1 MPKGSF
7 PLEVYQHCFSEME
20 YQFDVVVCGAGP
32 AGASAS
38 LFLSQQGIRHLVF
51 DLSAFPRPKVCGDG
65 ITPLC
70 TTMLKQVIPDVL
82 QDFEHKKQVKRIKKL
97 RLYSVNFKHTELNT
111 GDFIPDEKN
120 NVYTISRF
128 EFDNYLVK
136 HLRQKPEATFWENTK
151 LTGYTMEPEGVRLKL
166 LKDGCPIEVFTKMV
180 IAADGDRSPFRKSIY
195 STAIDRKQM
204 VAAVRTYYR
213 NVTPV
218 STNDLY
224 EIYALK
230 EVLPGYFWIFPM
242 ADGTHNVG
250 LGITSDVI
258 QENKINLRKLMED
271 LIATHPLLKA
281 RFAHAE
287 KTHSIEGSGLPIMM
301 ETKPRLSDARVVLTG
316 DAASLADPISGE
328 GIGPGIVSGKYAA
341 LIASE
346 AIKANDFSAA
356 FLRRYDGYI
365 HQKITQ
371 AYEIRIKL
379 FDWFL
384 KKPKRINALVW
395 AAPKL
400 GWVRNFL
407 ANAANGH
414 VGVKDLKKFSL
425 LKKFF
430 MKKA

>member
-1 MPKGSF
+1 
-7 PLEVYQHCFSEME
+7 ME
-20 YQFDVVVCGAGP
+20 FTYDVVVCGAGP

-38 LFLSQQGIRHLVF
+38 LFLSQQGIRHLIF
-51 DLSAFPRPKVCGDG
+51 DQSAFPRPKVCGDG

-70 TTMLKQVIPDVL
+70 TTMLKQVIPGI
-82 QDFEHKKQVKRIKKL
+82 QKDFAEKSAVKRINKL
-97 RLYSVNFKHTELNT
+97 RLYGINFKHAELST
-111 GDFIPDEKN
+111 GDFIPAEKN
-120 NVYTISRF
+120 EVYTISRF
-128 EFDNYLVK
+128 EFDDYLVK
-136 HLRQKPEATFWENTK
+136 HVQQKPEATFWENTK
-151 LTGYTMEPEGVRLKL
+151 LIGYSVEKDGVRLKL
-166 LKDGCPIEVFTKMV
+166 MQQGMPIEVFTKMV

-204 VAAVRTYYR
+204 VAAIRTYYK

-224 EIYALK
+224 EIFALK

-258 QENKINLRKLMED
+258 QEKKINLRKLMDE
-271 LIATHPLLKA
+271 LIDTHPLLKD
-281 RFAHAE
+281 RFANAE
-287 KTHSIEGSGLPIMM
+287 KIHSIEGSGLPIMM
-301 ETKPRLSDARVVLTG
+301 ETEPRLSTERMVLTG

-341 LIASE
+341 VIAAK
-346 AIKANDFSAA
+346 AIQANDFSAA
-356 FLRRYDGYI
+356 FLKQYDNSI
-365 HQKITQ
+365 HQKITK
-371 AYEIRIKL
+371 AYEIRIRL

-384 KKPKRINALVW
+384 KKPWRINGIVW

-400 GWVRNFL
+400 SWIRNFL

-414 VGVKDLKKFSL
+414 VGVQDLKTFGL
-425 LKKFF
+425 WRKFF
-430 MKKA
+430 VKKA

>member
-1 MPKGSF
+1 
-7 PLEVYQHCFSEME
+7 ME
-20 YQFDVVVCGAGP
+20 NNLQTNYDVVVCGAGP
-32 AGASAS
+32 AGAAAS
-38 LFLSQQGIRHLVF
+38 LFLSQQGINHLIF
-51 DLSAFPRPKVCGDG
+51 DQSAFPRPKVCGDG

-70 TTMLKQVIPDVL
+70 TTILKQVIPGVQ
-82 QDFEHKKQVKRIKKL
+82 QDFAEKSAVKRIRNI
-97 RLYSVNFKHTELNT
+97 RLYGINFKHAELST
-111 GDFIPDEKN
+111 GDFIPEEKN
-120 NVYTISRF
+120 KVYTISRL
-128 EFDNYLVK
+128 EFDNYLVQ
-136 HLRQKPEATFWENTK
+136 HLKKKAEATFWENTK
-151 LTGYTMEPEGVRLKL
+151 LTGYTMEPDGVRLKL
-166 LKDGCPIEVFTKMV
+166 VQHGVPIEVFTKMV

-204 VAAVRTYYR
+204 VAAVRTYYK

-218 STNDLY
+218 SSNDLY

-258 QENKINLRKLMED
+258 QEKKINLRKLMEE
-271 LIATHPLLKA
+271 LITTHPLLKD
-281 RFAHAE
+281 RFGGAE
-287 KTHSIEGSGLPIMM
+287 KIHAIEGSGLPIMM
-301 ETKPRLSDARVVLTG
+301 ETEPRLSDARIVLTG

-341 LIASE
+341 VIAAE
-346 AIKANDFSAA
+346 AIRANDFSAA
-356 FLRRYDGYI
+356 FLKKYDTII
-365 HQKITQ
+365 HQKITH
-371 AYEIRIKL
+371 AYEIRIRL

-384 KKPKRINALVW
+384 KHPWRINAIVW

-400 GWVRNFL
+400 GWIRNFL

-414 VGVKDLKKFSL
+414 VGVQDLEKVSL

-430 MKKA
+430 LRKA

>member
-1 MPKGSF
+1 
-7 PLEVYQHCFSEME
+7 V
-20 YQFDVVVCGAGP
+20 
-32 AGASAS
+32 
-38 LFLSQQGIRHLVF
+38 RHL
-51 DLSAFPRPKVCGDG
+51 K
-65 ITPLC
+65 
-70 TTMLKQVIPDVL
+70 
-82 QDFEHKKQVKRIKKL
+82 
-97 RLYSVNFKHTELNT
+97 
-111 GDFIPDEKN
+111 
-120 NVYTISRF
+120 
-128 EFDNYLVK
+128 
-136 HLRQKPEATFWENTK
+136 QKPQATFWENTK
-151 LTGYTMEPEGVRLKL
+151 LTGYSMEPDGVRLKL
-166 LKDGCPIEVFTKMV
+166 NRNGVPIEIFTKMV

-204 VAAVRTYYR
+204 VAAVRTYYK

-258 QENKINLRKLMED
+258 QEKKINLRKLMEE
-271 LIATHPLLKA
+271 LIATHPLLKD
-281 RFAHAE
+281 RFAKAE
-287 KTHSIEGSGLPIMM
+287 KIHSIEGSGLPIMM
-301 ETKPRLSDARVVLTG
+301 ETEPRLSDDRIVLTG

-341 LIASE
+341 VIAAE

-356 FLRRYDGYI
+356 FLKKYDTTI
-365 HQKITQ
+365 HEKVTR

-384 KKPKRINALVW
+384 KQPWRINAIVW

-400 GWVRNFL
+400 GWIRNFL

-414 VGVKDLKKFSL
+414 IGVQDLKGNRLWKKL
-425 LKKFF
+425 L
-430 MKKA
+430 MKRV

>member
-1 MPKGSF
+1 
-7 PLEVYQHCFSEME
+7 ME
-20 YQFDVVVCGAGP
+20 FNFDVVVCGAGP
-32 AGASAS
+32 AGAAAS
-38 LFLSQQGIRHLVF
+38 LFLSKQGVRHLIF
-51 DLSAFPRPKVCGDG
+51 DQSVFPRTKVCGDG

-70 TTMLKQVIPDVL
+70 TTMLKQVIPTI
-82 QDFEHKKQVKRIKKL
+82 QKDFAEKRQVKRINRL
-97 RLYSVNFKHTELNT
+97 RLYGINFKHAELST
-111 GDFIPDEKN
+111 GDFIPEEKN
-120 NVYTISRF
+120 QVYTISRF

-136 HLRQKPEATFWENTK
+136 HAKEKPEATIWEETK
-151 LTGYTMEPEGVRLKL
+151 LTGYTMEANGVRLHL
-166 LKDGCPIEVFTKMV
+166 VQNGTPVQVFTKMV
-180 IAADGDRSPFRKSIY
+180 IAADGDRSLFRKSIY
-195 STAIDRKQM
+195 RTAIDRKQM
-204 VAAVRTYYR
+204 VAAIRTYYK

-258 QENKINLRKLMED
+258 QEKKINLRKLMEE
-271 LIATHPLLKA
+271 LIATHPLLKD

-287 KTHSIEGSGLPIMM
+287 KIHAIEGSGLPIMM
-301 ETKPRLSDARVVLTG
+301 ETEPRLSAERIVLTG

-341 LIASE
+341 VVAAE
-346 AIKANDFSAA
+346 AIQANDFSAA
-356 FLRRYDGYI
+356 FLKKYDTYI
-365 HQKITQ
+365 HEKITK

-384 KKPKRINALVW
+384 KKPWRINAIVW

-400 GWVRNFL
+400 GWIRNFL

-414 VGVKDLKKFSL
+414 IGVKDLKKFGIWKKFL
-425 LKKFF
+425 LKHT
-430 MKKA
+430 

>member
-1 MPKGSF
+1 MDNT
-7 PLEVYQHCFSEME
+7 Q
-20 YQFDVVVCGAGP
+20 QIDFDVVVCGAGP
-32 AGASAS
+32 AGAAAS
-38 LFLSQQGIRHLVF
+38 LFLSQQGVKHLIF
-51 DLSAFPRPKVCGDG
+51 DQSIFPRSKVCGDG

-70 TTMLKQVIPDVL
+70 TTMLKQVIPAVEK
-82 QDFEHKKQVKRIKKL
+82 DFAEKSQVKRIKRL
-97 RLYSVNFKHTELNT
+97 RLYGMNFKHAELNT
-111 GDFIPDEKN
+111 GDFIPEEKN
-120 NVYTISRF
+120 QVYTISRM
-128 EFDNYLVK
+128 EFDNYLVQ
-136 HLRQKPEATFWENTK
+136 HLKQKPQATFWENTK
-151 LTGYTMEPEGVRLKL
+151 LTGYTMETDGVRLKL
-166 LKDGCPIEVFTKMV
+166 QKDGTPLEIFTKMV

-204 VAAVRTYYR
+204 VAAIRTYYK

-218 STNDLY
+218 SSNDLY

-258 QENKINLRKLMED
+258 QEKKINLRKLMEE
-271 LIATHPLLKA
+271 LIATHPLLKD

-287 KTHSIEGSGLPIMM
+287 KLHSIEGSGLPIMM
-301 ETKPRLSDARVVLTG
+301 ETEPRLSDARIVLTG

-341 LIASE
+341 VIAAE

-356 FLRRYDGYI
+356 FLKKYDSYI
-365 HQKITQ
+365 HEKVTR

-384 KKPKRINALVW
+384 KKPWRINAIVW
-395 AAPKL
+395 AAPKM
-400 GWVRNFL
+400 GWIRNFL

-414 VGVKDLKKFSL
+414 VGVQDLKGLTLWKKL
-425 LKKFF
+425 LQKR
-430 MKKA
+430 A

>member
-1 MPKGSF
+1 MAHNP
-7 PLEVYQHCFSEME
+7 E
-20 YQFDVVVCGAGP
+20 YDFEVVVCGAGP

-51 DLSAFPRPKVCGDG
+51 DMAGFPRPKVCGDG

-70 TTMLKQVIPDVL
+70 TTMLSQVIPGVYK
-82 QDFEHKKQVKRIKKL
+82 DFAEKSKIKRITGL
-97 RLYSVNFKHTELNT
+97 RLYSINFRHAELKT
-111 GDFIPDEKN
+111 SEFIPDHKN
-120 NVYTISRF
+120 NVYTVSRY
-128 EFDNYLVK
+128 EFDNYLVQ
-136 HLRQKPEATFWENTK
+136 HLKQQEKATFWEHTK
-151 LTGYTMEPEGVRLKL
+151 LMGYEMEKDGVRLRL
-166 LKDGCPIEVFTKMV
+166 QRNGNTFEIFTKMV

-204 VAAVRTYYR
+204 VAAVRTYYK

-218 STNDLY
+218 SSNDLY

-258 QENKINLRKLMED
+258 QEKKINLRRLMEE
-271 LIATHPLLKA
+271 LITTHPLLKD
-281 RFAHAE
+281 RFAKAE
-287 KTHSIEGSGLPIMM
+287 KIHSIEGSGLPIMM
-301 ETKPRLSDARVVLTG
+301 ETEPRLSDARIVLTG

-341 LIASE
+341 VIAAE
-346 AIKANDFSAA
+346 AIKANDFSAE
-356 FLRRYDGYI
+356 FLKRYDQII
-365 HQKITQ
+365 HQKVTKG
-371 AYEIRIKL
+371 YEIRIRL

-384 KKPKRINALVW
+384 RRPWRINAIVW

-400 GWVRNFL
+400 SWVRNFL
-407 ANAANGH
+407 ANAVNGH
-414 VGVKDLKKFSL
+414 VQVKDLKKVSL
-425 LKKFF
+425 FKKFF
-430 MKKA
+430 LKNA